1 MSVVGSNALA
11 GASGQAGAASY
22 EIERSLR
29 FNNDDDAHLERD
41 ITAAGDQQKM
51 TFSFWIKRNSVDSSD
66 ESAIIAQDYDTSA
79 SNHVTA
85 RSLSMHFQSNTLKLY
100 DYGASTGPGNTGSS
114 SIWYPGSVE
123 NGKLF
128 RDPAAW
134 THCVF
139 AIDTTQAT
147 AANRCK
153 VWINGESQTHSTQP
167 PQNAHLSW
175 GQVRKHYIGIQ
186 KVNGSFTRAG
196 DFQLSEFHFIDGQQL
211 AASDFGEYDSNNNW
225 NPKEFEGSYGPT
237 GGTAISAANGAVPIL
252 NTSGDQGGTVTSGVR
267 SDSNSANI
275 VLALPLNGSNGGTT
289 ITDYH
294 HTIKGSGSAK
304 TVSIYTGSASGGA
317 VTSTAVSRYYGSSFY
332 AVRGATNNYTASDYI
347 YRTGDSDLD
356 LGTGSFCVE
365 FWYYPT
371 SLQSNCGIFDNRHP
385 STSWPNDANGF
396 ALIINGSGNIFSYS
410 GGNQIINHSSKL
422 TAGQWHH
429 IAYTRDGSTERLF
442 VNGDFFGSTASSSR
456 NYNRQRFYLGTTA
469 NNGEGSDG
477 YYQDFRMY
485 KGVAKYTAN
494 FTPPELGPGGVNS
507 FYLKFADNSSNA
519 ALGTDSSGQNN
530 TFTVNNISA
539 ADQTSS
545 TGKSWFF
552 DGSSGIDANDSR
564 LALGTGDWTVE
575 YFILPW
581 NNYSGQSA
589 HVGYQGNNPYFE
601 TDGSAKIRWQVG
613 STYGSSLTYPNW
625 YHVAHVADGGQGAIF
640 VNGTRVATNLSL
652 SGFDATDGRLRIG
665 QRVDGTTGARAL
677 FSNVHIVV
685 GTAKYKRSQSTI
697 PIPHTPIPLHPDTQ
711 LLALSTTD
719 RTEDVSNNNI
729 TLTVTS
735 GAGISVNNPP
745 TIGANI
751 YGDSTIDSPT
761 NYDSESG
768 NNRGNYAT
776 LNPLS
781 LRVNGGTIS
790 EGNLLLTA
798 SSNQYIEA
806 RSTIAASVFDNYSEL
821 TVTKAAGAS
830 DVAFGVGDKDA
841 WIITGGGSYLVYR
854 ESGLINR
861 FPGNTTVANVASFT
875 QGDVLGIAVDSTN
888 VKFYKNGSLQG
899 TYAHQ
904 LTGDYFV
911 TVMNIANNVDTEVI
925 ANFGQQPFS
934 ISTVPAGYKS
944 LCAQNLPE
952 PTIKDGSTAM
962 DVSLWTGN
970 GTSQTISGLNH
981 SPDLVWSKA
990 RSFGADHEIY
1000 DIVRGAGKRLYTS
1013 LTNAESSPSTS
1024 VNSFTSDGFT
1034 VTGGGGVNNNT
1045 STYVGWTWDAGS
1057 STVTNTDGS
1066 ITSQVR
1072 ASASNGFSI
1081 ITYTGNSSGG
1091 SGNVGHGLN
1100 ATPDFIIFKT
1110 RDAADNWAI
1119 YHSSLGQAYL
1129 EFTTSG
1135 QGGNAANRWSSLP
1148 TSSVIHLGSDTNI
1161 NTKNHLLY
1169 AWSAVEGYSAFGKYT
1184 GNGSADG
1191 PFVYT
1196 GLRPRW
1202 VLLKESS
1209 SAGELWVVYDT
1220 ARNTSNVMGKQ
1231 LYPSSSAAEAD
1242 ASADTHARIDFLS
1255 NGFKIRGSHSSTNT
1269 NAETIIYAAFAEHP
1283 FKTARAR

>member
-1 MSVVGSNALA
+1 MSVIGSNALA
-11 GASGQAGAASY
+11 GAAGQAGAAAGY

-29 FNNDDDAHLERD
+29 FNSADSAYLSRD
-41 ITAAGDQQKM
+41 FSAGSRKKW
-51 TFSFWIKRNSVDSSD
+51 TWSGWVKRSTLGFKVLFGHYNTSS
-66 ESAIIAQDYDTSA
+66 SP
-79 SNHVTA
+79 
-85 RSLSMHFQSNTLKLY
+85 
-100 DYGASTGPGNTGSS
+100 YGAYIGFLTDQIKIVS
-114 SIWYPGSVE
+114 
-123 NGKLF
+123 NGIFDLGTTAQF
-128 RDPAAW
+128 RDVSAWYHIVVAA
-134 THCVF
+134 
-139 AIDTTQAT
+139 DTTQAT
-147 AANRCK
+147 QTDRIK
-153 VWINGESQTHSTQP
+153 LYVNGERITEFSTASWP
-167 PQNAHLSW
+167 SQNADTQINQNTEHD
-175 GQVRKHYIGIQ
+175 IG
-186 KVNGSFTRAG
+186 KMTNSG
-196 DFQLSEFHFIDGQQL
+196 LHFDGYMAEIHFVDGQQL
-211 AASDFGEYDSNNNW
+211 AATDFGEYDSNNNW
-225 NPKEFEGSYGPT
+225 NPKEYAGSYGPQ

-304 TVSIYTGSASGGA
+304 AVSIYTGSASGGA

-332 AVRGATNNYTASDYI
+332 AVRGATNNYSASDYI

-371 SLQSNCGIFDNRHP
+371 ALQSNCGIFDNRHP

-396 ALIINGSGNIFSYS
+396 ALITTGNGSIFSYS

-442 VNGDFFGSTASSSR
+442 VNGNFFGSTASSSR

-494 FTPPELGPGGVNS
+494 FTPPELGAGGVNS
-507 FYLKFADNSSNA
+507 FYMKFADNSSNA
-519 ALGTDSSGQNN
+519 SLGTDSSGLSN
-530 TFTVNNISA
+530 TFNVINISA

-581 NNYSGQSA
+581 TGYNGQSA
-589 HVGYQGNNPYFE
+589 HVGYNGNNPYFE
-601 TDGSAKIRWQVG
+601 TDSSAKIRWQVG

-697 PIPHTPIPLHPDTQ
+697 SIPHTPIPLHPDTQ
-711 LLALSTTD
+711 LLALSTAN

-745 TIGANI
+745 TIGDNI
-751 YGDSTIDSPT
+751 YGDSLIDSPT
-761 NYDSESG
+761 NYTSSSG
-768 NNRGNYAT
+768 NNGGNYAV

-790 EGNLLLTA
+790 EGNLLLSATG
-798 SSNQYIEA
+798 NQYIEA
-806 RSTIAASVFDNYSEL
+806 RSTIAASAFDNYSEL
-821 TVTKAAGAS
+821 TIAKAAGAS
-830 DVAFGVGDKDA
+830 DVAFGVGDRDA

-854 ESGLINR
+854 ESGAIVR
-861 FPGNTTVANVASFT
+861 FPGNTTVSNVNSFT

-911 TVMNIANNVDTEVI
+911 TVMNIANNVDTDVL

-934 ISTVPAGYKS
+934 ISTVPTGYKS
-944 LCAQNLPE
+944 LCTQNLPE
-952 PTIKDGSTAM
+952 PTIQEGSTAF
-962 DVSLWTGN
+962 DVKLWTGN
-970 GTSQTISGLNH
+970 NGTQNITGLNFN
-981 SPDLVWSKA
+981 PDLLWIKS
-990 RSFGADHEIY
+990 RSTPSSGNYHHLF
-1000 DIVRGAGKRLYTS
+1000 DIVRGTS
-1013 LTNAESSPSTS
+1013 NGYFSPLHSNTTEAENTYPGSTFGG
-1024 VNSFTSDGFT
+1024 VTSFNSDGFT
-1034 VTGGGGVNNNT
+1034 LSNAGGSYLLNISSN
-1045 STYVGWTWDAGS
+1045 TYVAWAWDAGS
-1057 STVTNTDGS
+1057 STVSNTDGS

-1072 ASASNGFSI
+1072 ASTSNGFSI

-1135 QGGNAANRWSSLP
+1135 QGGNAQNRWSSLP
-1148 TSSVIHLGSDTNI
+1148 TSSVIHLGADTNI
-1161 NTKNHLLY
+1161 NTKNHVLY
-1169 AWSAVEGYSAFGKYT
+1169 AWSAVDGYSAFGTYT
-1184 GNGSADG
+1184 GNGNADG

-1196 GLRPRW
+1196 GFRPRW

-1209 SAGELWVVYDT
+1209 SAGELWVVYDS

-1269 NAETIIYAAFAEHP
+1269 NGETIIYAAFCEHP
-1283 FKTARAR
+1283 FKTARAK